1 MLTILRD
8 GVQLYLSND
17 KFKKEIHSIRFFD
30 DKGIL
35 FTMTDRAFFDLEGN
49 IISSLVIS
57 NNGDY
62 LQVKKEVVFTG
73 SKIYIIQEFNKNI
86 LYIHKDILVLEKPTI
101 DLVTTTDGETDIRL
115 NTISRAFNLS
125 LSIPYIPNNN
135 ILIKKG
141 LEEVELLRDKFD
153 KINKKQNSFNTQEE
167 FYGNFTKQV
176 IILNNIKELNFEIV
190 KERVRVLESI
200 IQSRWD

>member
-35 FTMTDRAFFDLEGN
+35 FTMTDRAFFDLGGN
-49 IISSLVIS
+49 VISSLVIS
-57 NNGDY
+57 NSDNY
-62 LQVKKEVVFTG
+62 LQVKKEVVFTD
-73 SKIYIIQEFNKNI
+73 SKIYIIQEFNNNI
-86 LYIHKDILVLEKPTI
+86 LYIHKGILSLEKPTI
-101 DLVTTTDGETDIRL
+101 DLVKAVGGDINIKL
-115 NTISRAFNLS
+115 NTISRAFNLN
-125 LSIPYIPNNN
+125 LSIPYIPNDNV
-135 ILIKKG
+135 LIKKE

-153 KINKKQNSFNTQEE
+153 KINKKQSSFNTQEE
-167 FYGNFTKQV
+167 FYSNFTKQV
-176 IILNNIKELNFEIV
+176 IILNNIKELNFKIL